1 MKLSV
6 IGIDVGKTVLHVHG
20 ADAQGKP
27 VLRKTF
33 SRGGLV
39 EWLAQQV
46 PCLIGMEACGGA
58 HHLARVLTDCGHTVR
73 LIHPG
78 FVKAYVKSNKNDFR
92 DAEAIAEAV
101 TRPTMRFVAIKT
113 IAQQELQA
121 LHRLRSGA
129 VTQRTVIINQLRG
142 LLLEFGLTVLRGP
155 TALRRRLPEIL
166 ETADGGLQALGRE
179 LLAELQREW
188 VHLDERIAALE
199 QRLKQQTQTLEP
211 CRRLRSIP
219 SIGVLGASAFVAA
232 FGGGCQFASGRDCA
246 AALGLVPRQHST
258 GGRSQLGSISKR
270 GDAYLRALFIHGAR
284 AVLRYADRHDDP
296 RSRWVWALKE
306 RRGVPV
312 AAVALANKMARTA
325 WAVLTRGTTYQVPV
339 AA

>member
-20 ADAQGKP
+20 TDAQGKP
-27 VLRKTF
+27 VLRKAF
-33 SRGGLV
+33 NRGALI
-39 EWLAQQV
+39 EWLSQQA

-58 HHLARVLTDCGHTVR
+58 HHLARRLTDCGHTVR
-73 LIHPG
+73 LIHPS

-113 IAQQELQA
+113 VAQQELQA

-129 VTQRTVIINQLRG
+129 VTQRTAIINQIRG
-142 LLLEFGLTVLRGP
+142 LLLEFGITVPQGP

-166 ETADGGLQALGRE
+166 ETVDGGLEDLGRD
-179 LLAELQREW
+179 LVAELQQEW
-188 VHLDERIAALE
+188 MHLDERIAALE
-199 QRLKQQTQTLEP
+199 QRLQQRTRASESCQRLQT
-211 CRRLRSIP
+211 IP
-219 SIGVLGASAFVAA
+219 GIGVLGASAFLAA
-232 FGGGCQFASGRDCA
+232 FGDGRQFASGRDCA

-258 GGRSQLGSISKR
+258 GGRPQLGHISKR
-270 GDAYLRALFIHGAR
+270 GDTYLRALFIHGAR
-284 AVLRYADRHDDP
+284 AVLRYVDRHHDP
-296 RSRWVWALKE
+296 RSRWARALKE
-306 RRGVPV
+306 RRGIPV

-325 WAVLTRGTTYQVPV
+325 WAVLTRGIPYQVP
-339 AA
+339 ATL